1 MKSTKIN
8 ILQLVALTALFTAG
22 FANASVTLTIGTAG
36 WGNSTTTG
44 VNGMTWGIIV
54 NPSGALNNT
63 TTVSTLQTALQGFT
77 IPSSASPSTPV
88 QIGTSGLYFAEAQSQ
103 TANGPPAAFPP
114 GYMNTDNFNLTGVSA
129 GNSFGVLW
137 FPTNTTT
144 VGSAF
149 GYQIPTR
156 TPTLPSDG
164 SSISSG
170 INTTPGL
177 ASYTIGAAPE
187 PSRAILA
194 ALGLGFISL
203 RRRRR

>member
-1 MKSTKIN
+1 MKSPKSN
-8 ILQLVALTALFTAG
+8 ILHLVALTTLLTVG

-36 WGNSTTTG
+36 WGNGTTTG

-63 TTVSTLQTALQGFT
+63 TTISTLQTALQGFT
-77 IPSSASPSTPV
+77 IPSTVSPSTPV
-88 QIGTSGLYFAEAQSQ
+88 QIGTSGLYFAEAQAQ
-103 TANGPPAAFPP
+103 TANGAPPTFPA
-114 GYMNTDNFNLTGVSA
+114 GYMNTDAFNLTNVSA
-129 GNSFGVLW
+129 GNSFGILW

-144 VGSAF
+144 AGSKF
-149 GYQIPTR
+149 GYQIPTGIN
-156 TPTLPSDG
+156 TLPSDG

-177 ASYTIGAAPE
+177 ATNTIGAAPE

-194 ALGLGFISL
+194 ALGLGMIAL